1 MTKRYSIAEAGENL
15 AGMVE
20 QVEAGNTVE
29 LTRGGRPVAR
39 LLPVRDHEVCPGFWK
54 AYEDFRREFDLA
66 ELAIDPDS
74 VFADA
79 GAPSP
84 GRGFSW

>member
-1 MTKRYSIAEAGENL
+1 MTKRYSIAEAREDF

-20 QVEAGNTVE
+20 QVEAGDTVE
-29 LTRGGRPVAR
+29 LTRGGRPVAK
-39 LLPVRDHEVCPGFWK
+39 LLPVRDGEAHPGFWE

-74 VFADA
+74 VFAEA